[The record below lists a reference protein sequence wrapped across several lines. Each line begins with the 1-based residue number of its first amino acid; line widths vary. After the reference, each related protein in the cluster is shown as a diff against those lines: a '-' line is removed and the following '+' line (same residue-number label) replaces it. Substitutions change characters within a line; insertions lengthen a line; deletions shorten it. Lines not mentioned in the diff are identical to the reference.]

1 MFSLSRLRYIFN
13 AHIISIFP
21 FNKKDLCT
29 VVISNVEILKRL
41 FRFFATCM
49 SLFSPL
55 HLNKC
60 ESSSK
65 WMFGVEIGPV
75 VLEKKNKL
83 LKAYINDDDDDGRR
97 TNINQRSSLG
107 PLALLIVRSYKNKK
121 RLLPVERRHVIWN
134 KQCFFPTYVSYEI
147 PRYYI
152 RDSMFNPNNYENVG
166 FFFSNHIHL

>member
-107 PLALLIVRSYKNKK
+107 PLALLIVRSYENKK

-134 KQCFFPTYVSYEI
+134 KQCFFLHMSVMKYPGTISVI
-147 PRYYI
+147 QCLI
-152 RDSMFNPNNYENVG
+152 LITMKTWV
-166 FFFSNHIHL
+166 FFSNHIHL